1 MASGRLVGGLAGLTV
16 GFATVTVWM
25 FRFLVLGD
33 PQAWSAWVGVPVL
46 VLALAVLVIAPELEE
61 VRGELRVPSWLV
73 GVLVLGSGA
82 AVAYAMAL
90 WPTGDEPFA
99 VLDAIAVAVFFLL
112 VLVPLA
118 VAIVLNAGW
127 LLSRALPAIEERL
140 AVGGLGTAAT
150 WGLLAV
156 PLGLGLVLVGSFDAP
171 LRGFWW
177 DAGVD
182 GGLRGPRGCLD
193 RAQRGCDRLWPRG
206 LVGSGRG

>member
-16 GFATVTVWM
+16 GFAIVTVWM

-33 PQAWSAWVGVPVL
+33 PQAWSAWVGIPVL

-61 VRGELRVPSWLV
+61 VRGELRIPLWLV

-82 AVAYAMAL
+82 AIAYTMTL
-90 WPTGDEPFA
+90 WPTENDPLTA
-99 VLDAIAVAVFFLL
+99 LDAIAAAMFFLI

-118 VAIVLNAGW
+118 VALVLSTGW
-127 LLSRALPAIEERL
+127 LLSRALPAIEGSL

-150 WGLLAV
+150 WGLLAIPV
-156 PLGLGLVLVGSFDAP
+156 GLGLVLVGSFDVP

-177 DAGVD
+177 DAGVTVAFVVPV
-182 GGLRGPRGCLD
+182 GLWTVLSGLATAHGL
-193 RAQRGCDRLWPRG
+193 RG
-206 LVGSGRG
+206 LVGSGPG